1 MHWPTT
7 RITFRGDSHYGRPE
21 AMAWCEAN
29 GIDYIFGLAGN
40 SVLHRQVYEAG
51 DALKVLRAEQGAA
64 KLSGLTRNHPPVTL
78 M

>member
-1 MHWPTT
+1 
-7 RITFRGDSHYGRPE
+7 
-21 AMAWCEAN
+21 MAWCEAN
-29 GIDYIFGLAGN
+29 GIDYIFGLTGN

>member
-1 MHWPTT
+1 MHWPTA

-51 DALKVLRAEQGAA
+51 DAPKVLRAEQGAA